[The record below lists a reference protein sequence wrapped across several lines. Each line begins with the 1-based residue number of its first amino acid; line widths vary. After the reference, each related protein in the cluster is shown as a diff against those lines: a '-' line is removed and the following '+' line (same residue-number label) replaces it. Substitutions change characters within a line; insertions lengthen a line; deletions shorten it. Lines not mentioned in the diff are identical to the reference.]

1 MTESAPKKKPAVDMK
16 STACNLCFV
25 NCGVKVQMGGEDNR
39 EIVKVMGDKAHPA
52 SEGYICNKATRI
64 NHYQNNPNRL
74 TSPMR
79 RRDDGSYEAIG
90 WDTAIAE
97 ISEKLTHIK
106 NTYGGE
112 RITFYG
118 GGGQGNHLCG
128 AYGRALMGVLGIK
141 YRSGALAQ
149 EKTGLSWVF
158 GRVVGTSVFWDI
170 ERADV
175 VMFAGKNPFM
185 SNGIDQGRTFLREIK
200 KDPNRTLIV
209 MDPRRTETVDYADIH
224 LAVKPGRDAWCL
236 SAILGDIVQN
246 HNLPLEWLEQHVSG
260 YLEVIEKL
268 QQVSVEEYAE
278 FCGVDLELI
287 QRTAKIIVDAE
298 SLALEEDIGV
308 QMAPHSTLISYL
320 NLTTMLLNGH
330 YGKAG
335 TMLANTPM
343 THVLPFEHR
352 PTNDAGEEQ
361 NMQFTPVT
369 KSPIVSGLYPCTAFP
384 DEILTDHEDRFRA
397 AIIMSSNPVHS
408 LPDAPV
414 MRKALRSLECSVAID
429 VAMTETAMEC
439 DYVLPSTTQY
449 ERYEATF
456 FPQCVPDNFFHV
468 RQPLMQPLEGTLPE
482 AEMVARMIEAMGYFD
497 EGELDGLKAAAKEGI
512 ESYRQAFFEAAGSNP
527 KIFPVI
533 PYVLYRTL
541 GPALPEGQAVSAVVW
556 GLCQTLAMRAP
567 QELADAG
574 YTSDDPGTELYHKLM
589 DSPSGAVISHTKP
602 ERSFDRIPYP
612 DNKLQLNMKEMLDE
626 LDDLQHLQPLVQ
638 TTEEF
643 PFALVAG
650 ARRAYTANTII
661 RDPSWVKGKAP
672 YAMTIHPQDAEKMGL
687 EEDAVVMLETETGA
701 EEINIAFDDRLHP
714 GTLSIPN
721 GQGLLHRN
729 EDGEDERPGVFAN
742 NLTNYKHRD
751 KFVGTP
757 LHKFVPA
764 RITPVAAAAG

>member
-1 MTESAPKKKPAVDMK
+1 MSVSETVSKT
-16 STACNLCFV
+16 TACNLCFV
-25 NCGVKVQMGGEDNR
+25 NCGINVEVGGEDGR
-39 EIVKVMGDKAHPA
+39 QIVKVRGDKNHPA

-64 NHYQNNPNRL
+64 NHYQNDPNRL

-79 RRDDGSYEAIG
+79 RRDDGSYEAID
-90 WDTAIAE
+90 WNRAITEVAQ
-97 ISEKLTHIK
+97 KLSQVK
-106 NTYGGE
+106 DTYGGE

-128 AYGRALMGVLGIK
+128 AYGRALMGALDIK

-158 GRVVGTSVFWDI
+158 GRIIGTSTFWDI
-170 ERADV
+170 ERAQA

-236 SAILGDIVQN
+236 SAILGHIVQN
-246 HNLPLEWLEQHVSG
+246 HKLPMEWLQRHTTGFEAVIDTFKRVHV
-260 YLEVIEKL
+260 EK
-268 QQVSVEEYAE
+268 YAE
-278 FCGVDLELI
+278 FCGVPVALI
-287 QRTAKIIVDAE
+287 EQTAGVITEAE
-298 SLALEEDIGV
+298 SFALEEDIGI
-308 QMAPHSTLISYL
+308 QMAPHSTLLSYL
-320 NLTTMLLNGH
+320 NLITMLLNGH
-330 YGKAG
+330 YGRAG

-343 THVLPFEHR
+343 THILPFEHR
-352 PTNDAGEEQ
+352 PTDEQ
-361 NMQFTPVT
+361 GNEQGMQFTPVT

-384 DEILTDHEDRFRA
+384 EEILTDHDERFLA

-408 LPDAPV
+408 LPDAKV
-414 MRKALRSLECSVAID
+414 MRQAIRALEVSVAID
-429 VAMTETAMEC
+429 VTMTETAREC
-439 DYVLPSTTQY
+439 DYVFPATSQF

-456 FPQCVPDNFFHV
+456 FPQRVPDNFFHV
-468 RQPLMQPLEGTLPE
+468 RQPLMEPLEGTLPE
-482 AEMVARMIEAMGYFD
+482 AEMVARLIEAIGYVD
-497 EGELDGLKAAAKEGI
+497 EGELAELKAAAEHGFTH
-512 ESYRQAFFEAAGSNP
+512 YRSVFFEEVMNNP
-527 KIFPVI
+527 KLFKTI

-541 GPALPEGQAVSAVVW
+541 GPALKEGAEVSAVVW
-556 GLCQTLAMRAP
+556 GLCQTLAMNNSKEMA
-567 QELADAG
+567 AAG
-574 YTSDDPGTELYHKLM
+574 YTSEDPGTELYQVLM
-589 DSPSGAVISHTKP
+589 NSPSGAVISVTDEKS
-602 ERSFDRIPYP
+602 SFDRIPYP

-626 LDDLQHLQPLVQ
+626 ADSLQKMTPLVE
-638 TTEEF
+638 TSETF

-661 RDPSWVKGKAP
+661 RDPSWIKGKAP
-672 YAMTIHPQDAEKMGL
+672 FALTIHPKDAENYSI
-687 EEDAVVMLETETGA
+687 EEGALVTLETENGA
-701 EEINIAFDDRLHP
+701 EQVNVAFDDRMHM

-721 GQGLLHRN
+721 GQGLLHRT
-729 EDGEDERPGVFAN
+729 EDGEEIRPGVFAN

-764 RITPVAAAAG
+764 RIRLVTTGE